1 MQRFGWLILASAF
14 SAAMPAAAFASELAQ
29 AAPFSLD
36 RAAGRLHVLVV
47 HFPLALLAVAA
58 ACEIFAAIRR
68 KPASPT
74 GRVCLVL
81 GATSAIVAALFGW
94 FNSTHERAGGGTALV
109 EWHRWLGVG
118 TAGVA
123 AITLVL
129 LGISLLARGP
139 RIVGLYRGLVV
150 LAGTLVA
157 VTGHFGGSITHGPNY
172 LNEAAKGA
180 FAAITGRPGAPTTA
194 TISATFPADGR
205 ISFLGHVKP
214 ILDRSCISCHSA
226 EVRRAD
232 LRLDSRSAMVR
243 GGVSGPAI
251 DPGKGNTSLL
261 IQRVRGEGHQQR
273 MPLDAPALSDDEI
286 RILAAWIDAGAPWE
300 GEEITGGE
308 EKTHWAYLPVIRPKV
323 PKVEAG
329 QQSRNAI
336 DAFVLAE
343 LDKQKLEPAAEADDA
358 TLLRRVSLDL
368 TGLPPTEAEIK
379 TYQADDPAVAYE
391 RAVDRLL
398 ASPAYGERWA
408 TVWLDLARYGDSR
421 GYEKDQ
427 TWSMWPY
434 RDWVVQ
440 SLNADMPYDEFTI
453 DQLAGDLL
461 PSPSIAQQ
469 VATGFNRCAMVN
481 EEGGVDPEEARI
493 TQVIDRVGTTATV
506 WLGSSIG
513 CAQCHDHKYDPFSQ
527 RDFYAMLA
535 FFNNTVIETE
545 QVGDGET
552 RVIAP
557 EIQLPVRPEDALA
570 LKRAEA
576 TLAGAPSPTHQ
587 DAIDAKKLIESL
599 KGRTSIKSGVM
610 RELPAPRQTRVLLRG
625 NFLTPG
631 DPIDAATPQSLP
643 SNGTM
648 PTEGGSRLDLA
659 KWIVSPEN
667 PLTARVHVN
676 RLWARC
682 FGRGIVETEEDF
694 GTRGSPPT
702 HPELLDWLAME
713 FMASGWSQKH
723 LLKTI
728 VTSATYRQSSNIS
741 GNVASHDEAR
751 DPLNLSLARQSRF
764 RLESEMIRDIALA
777 SSGLLDRTIGG
788 PPVFPVQPP
797 GVWAQPYSGEQWTVS
812 AGSEKYRRGLYT
824 FIKRAAPYPSMAVFD
839 LPQRQVTCS
848 RRTRS
853 NTPLQALTTLND
865 PVFVEAAAH
874 LAVAT
879 VASNPSPQKR
889 AHWLMERVLARQA
902 TDDETTVLVGL
913 TERRSAEF
921 ILDPAAATSLLQSAM
936 VDPPTDRALLADLA
950 AWTLAANA
958 VLNLDEALT
967 RE

>member
-1 MQRFGWLILASAF
+1 
-14 SAAMPAAAFASELAQ
+14 
-29 AAPFSLD
+29 
-36 RAAGRLHVLVV
+36 
-47 HFPLALLAVAA
+47 
-58 ACEIFAAIRR
+58 
-68 KPASPT
+68 
-74 GRVCLVL
+74 
-81 GATSAIVAALFGW
+81 
-94 FNSTHERAGGGTALV
+94 V
-109 EWHRWLGVG
+109 E
-118 TAGVA
+118 
-123 AITLVL
+123 
-129 LGISLLARGP
+129 P
-139 RIVGLYRGLVV
+139 
-150 LAGTLVA
+150 
-157 VTGHFGGSITHGPNY
+157 GHT
-172 LNEAAKGA
+172 
-180 FAAITGRPGAPTTA
+180 
-194 TISATFPADGR
+194 
-205 ISFLGHVKP
+205 
-214 ILDRSCISCHSA
+214 
-226 EVRRAD
+226 
-232 LRLDSRSAMVR
+232 
-243 GGVSGPAI
+243 
-251 DPGKGNTSLL
+251 
-261 IQRVRGEGHQQR
+261 
-273 MPLDAPALSDDEI
+273 
-286 RILAAWIDAGAPWE
+286 
-300 GEEITGGE
+300 
-308 EKTHWAYLPVIRPKV
+308 
-323 PKVEAG
+323 
-329 QQSRNAI
+329 SRNAI
-336 DAFVLAE
+336 DAFVLAK
-343 LDKQKLEPAAEADDA
+343 LDEQKLEPAAEADAA

-368 TGLPPTEAEIK
+368 TGLPPTPAEIAA
-379 TYQADDPAVAYE
+379 YRADDPAVAYE
-391 RAVDRLL
+391 HAVDRLL
-398 ASPAYGERWA
+398 ASPAFGERWA

-440 SLNADMPYDEFTI
+440 SLNADVPYDTFTI
-453 DQLAGDLL
+453 EQLAGDLL

-557 EIQLPVRPEDALA
+557 EVQIPMRSEDALA

-599 KGRTSIKSGVM
+599 KSRTAVKSGVM
-610 RELPAPRQTRVLLRG
+610 RELPSPRQTHVLLRG

-631 DPIDAATPQSLP
+631 DPIDAATPASLP

-648 PTEGGSRLDLA
+648 PTKDGSRHDLA

-682 FGRGIVETEEDF
+682 FGRGLVETEEDF
-694 GTRGSPPT
+694 GTRGSAPT

-713 FMASGWSQKH
+713 FMSGGWSQKH
-723 LLKTI
+723 ILRTI
-728 VTSATYRQSSNIS
+728 VTSATYRQSSHVVTGDADS
-741 GNVASHDEAR
+741 SEVR
-751 DPLNLSLARQSRF
+751 DPRNLLLSRQQRF
-764 RLESEMIRDIALA
+764 RLESEMVRDVALSA
-777 SSGLLDRTIGG
+777 AGLLDRSIGG
-788 PPVFPVQPP
+788 PPVFPIQPP
-797 GVWAQPYSGEQWTVS
+797 GVWAQPYSGEQWNAST
-812 AGSEKYRRGLYT
+812 GSDRYRRGLYT

-853 NTPLQALTTLND
+853 NTPLQALATLND

-874 LAVAT
+874 LALAT
-879 VASNPSPQKR
+879 FASSSSPDDR
-889 AHWLMERVLARQA
+889 ANWLIQRVLARPA
-902 TDDETTVLVGL
+902 SEAETTILAGL
-913 TERRSAEF
+913 AQRRTAEF
-921 ILDPAAATSLLQSAM
+921 ILDPTKGTALLVSAGI
-936 VDPPTDRALLADLA
+936 DPPPDETRVAELA